1 MNQQRLSV
9 YGLRWALRAGIGRVV
24 AHREELDRINV
35 FPLPDRDTGT
45 NLASMLGAVLHSL
58 HRRPPA
64 DVADLFRD
72 VSTEAADSARGNAGS
87 ILAHYLHG
95 LATALPSGMPV
106 TLPVLSRALAAG
118 VTEARLTLTDPRE
131 GTILTVMQ
139 VFAEAMQT
147 QVASGEGKLG
157 PALRHALTVTRVALH
172 RTKDQI
178 KALQAAG
185 VVDAGARGFVAILE
199 GIDDLVERGR
209 KSVIAASDLLPPTP
223 AVEVILGMGAVN
235 PDRFRV
241 DCTVRAPVVDRAA
254 LRAALREL
262 RAPQVLIAGSRSRV
276 RLQAEVNEPLTFFAA
291 VARFGELVGQ
301 ETERLSGGDS
311 RRSEVAIVTDSGAD
325 MPADEVE
332 RQGIHVV
339 PQRLSLDGREHVDG
353 VTITPPEFYGAM
365 RRRGAVPRTSQPP
378 PGDFRRMFGAL
389 LTRHEHVVEVS
400 LSRQLSGTM
409 QSAINAAVR
418 SDPRRVQVFDSG
430 QVAAGQGLMV
440 IWAAEAARAGLTA
453 PQLIDALEGVRNRT
467 WVYAIV
473 RDIAYGVRGGRI
485 PKAALPVTRLLRL
498 CLILCSKRGRLGFHG
513 VLWGWS
519 RLPERFA
526 RRIARTMDPQ
536 RRYRVIIGHGDCADD
551 AIRVQREIEAAGK
564 SLDRVWVVE
573 TGVAIGAHA
582 GPGSLVIAVQEY
594 EPPTP
599 C

>member
-1 MNQQRLSV
+1 MSWRRLSV
-9 YGLRWALRAGIGRVV
+9 HGLRWALRAGIGQVV
-24 AHREELDRINV
+24 AHRDELNRINV

-45 NLASMLGAVLHSL
+45 NLASMLGAVLSSL
-58 HRRPPA
+58 QRRPPA
-64 DVADLFRD
+64 DVAGLFHE
-72 VSTEAADSARGNAGS
+72 VATEAADSARGNAGS

-95 LATALPSGMPV
+95 LAVALPAGSPV
-106 TLPVLSRALAAG
+106 TLPVLARALAAG

-131 GTILTVMQ
+131 GTILTVMHA
-139 VFAEAMQT
+139 FAEAMQA
-147 QVASGEGKLG
+147 QAEGGDGRLG
-157 PALRHALTVTRVALH
+157 PAFRHALTVTQVALH
-172 RTKDQI
+172 RTRDQI
-178 KALQAAG
+178 KVLQAAG
-185 VVDAGARGFVAILE
+185 VVDAGARGFVALLE
-199 GIDDLVERGR
+199 GIDDLMERGR
-209 KSVIAASDLLPPTP
+209 P
-223 AVEVILGMGAVN
+223 AVTVGSDIQPPIPAVDVFAGLGAPG
-235 PDRFRV
+235 PERYRV
-241 DCTVRAPVVDRAA
+241 ACTVHAPAVDRPA
-254 LRAALREL
+254 LRMALRKL
-262 RAPQVLIAGSRSRV
+262 GAPRILLAGSRSRV
-276 RLQAEVNEPLTFFAA
+276 RLQAEVDAPVAFFATA
-291 VARFGELVGQ
+291 ARFGALAGQ
-301 ETERLSGGDS
+301 ETEALGGGES
-311 RRSEVAIVTDSGAD
+311 LRAAVAIVTDSGAD
-325 MPADEVE
+325 MPPDEVE
-332 RQGIHVV
+332 RLDIHVV
-339 PQRLSLDGREHVDG
+339 PQRLSLDGSEHVDG

-365 RRRGAVPRTSQPP
+365 RQRGAVPQTSQPP

-389 LTRHEHVVEVS
+389 LTRHEHVMEVS

-409 QSAINAAVR
+409 QSALNAAVR
-418 SDPRRVQVFDSG
+418 SHPRRVQVFDSG

-453 PQLIDALEGVRNRT
+453 EQLGEALAEVKERT
-467 WVYAIV
+467 WVYAVV

-513 VLWGWS
+513 ILWGWS

-551 AIRVQREIEAAGK
+551 AARVQREIEAAGK

>member
-1 MNQQRLSV
+1 MSWRRLSV
-9 YGLRWALRAGIGRVV
+9 HGLRWALRAGIGRVV
-24 AHREELDRINV
+24 AHRDELNRINV

-45 NLASMLGAVLHSL
+45 NLASMLGAVLPVL

-64 DVADLFRD
+64 DVAGLFHW
-72 VSTEAADSARGNAGS
+72 VATEAADSARGNAGS

-95 LATALPSGMPV
+95 LAASLPAGTPV
-106 TLPVLSRALAAG
+106 DLPVLARALAVGA
-118 VTEARLTLTDPRE
+118 TEARMTLADPRE
-131 GTILTVMQ
+131 GTILSVMQ
-139 VFAEAMQT
+139 VFAEAMQA
-147 QVASGEGKLG
+147 QVENGEGRLG
-157 PALRHALTVTRVALH
+157 PAFRHALTVTQVALH

-178 KALQAAG
+178 KALQVAG
-185 VVDAGARGFVAILE
+185 VVDAGARGFVALLE
-199 GIDDLVERGR
+199 GIDDLLERGR
-209 KSVIAASDLLPPTP
+209 AAVSLGSDIQPPVP
-223 AVEVILGMGAVN
+223 AVEVFAGLGAAG
-235 PDRFRV
+235 PERFRV
-241 DCTVRAPVVDRAA
+241 ACTVRATAVDRPA
-254 LRAALREL
+254 LRMALRNL
-262 RAPQVLIAGSRSRV
+262 GAPRILLAGSRSRV
-276 RLQAEVNEPLTFFAA
+276 RLQAEVDAPVAFFATA
-291 VARFGELVGQ
+291 ARFGALAGQ
-301 ETERLSGGDS
+301 ETEALGETDS
-311 RRSEVAIVTDSGAD
+311 RRAEVAIVTDSGAD
-325 MPADEVE
+325 MPPDEVE
-332 RQGIHVV
+332 RLDIHVV
-339 PQRLSLDGREHVDG
+339 PQRLSLDGSEHVDG

-365 RRRGAVPRTSQPP
+365 RQRGAVPQTSQPP

-389 LTRHEHVVEVS
+389 LTRHEHVIEVS

-409 QSAINAAVR
+409 QSALNAAVR

-440 IWAAEAARAGLTA
+440 IWAAEAARAGLTSA
-453 PQLIDALEGVRNRT
+453 QLGEALAEVKERT

-551 AIRVQREIEAAGK
+551 AARVQREIEAAGK
-564 SLDRVWVVE
+564 LLDRVWIVE

-594 EPPTP
+594 SPPTP

>member
-1 MNQQRLSV
+1 MNLERLSV
-9 YGLRWALRAGIGRVV
+9 HGVRWALRAGIGRVV
-24 AHREELDRINV
+24 AHRDELDRINV

-45 NLASMLGAVLHSL
+45 NLSSMLGAVLPL
-58 HRRPPA
+58 LQRRPPA
-64 DVADLFRD
+64 DVAGLFRE
-72 VSTEAADSARGNAGS
+72 VATEAADSARGNAGS

-95 LATALPSGMPV
+95 VAAALPAGSPV
-106 TLPVLSRALAAG
+106 TLPVLARGLAAG
-118 VTEARLTLTDPRE
+118 VTEARLTLTDPQE

-139 VFAEAMQT
+139 VFADAMQA
-147 QVASGEGKLG
+147 QVAGGEVRLV
-157 PALRHALTVTRVALH
+157 PAFRHALTVTQVALH
-172 RTKDQI
+172 RTRDQI

-199 GIDDLVERGR
+199 GINDLVERGR
-209 KSVIAASDLLPPTP
+209 QTVSAAPDLLPPIP
-223 AVEVILGMGAVN
+223 AVEVMVGTGAVG

-241 DCTVRAPVVDRAA
+241 ACTVRAPVVDRIG

-262 RAPQVLIAGSRSRV
+262 GAPRILLAGSRSQV
-276 RLQAEVNEPLTFFAA
+276 RLQAEVEAPLAFFAT

-301 ETERLSGGDS
+301 ETEALAGGVS
-311 RRSEVAIVTDSGAD
+311 RRTEVAVVTDSGAD

-332 RQGIHVV
+332 RLGIHVV

-353 VTITPPEFYGAM
+353 VTITPPEFYAAM
-365 RRRGAVPRTSQPP
+365 RQHGAVPRTSQPP

-389 LTRHEHVVEVS
+389 LTRHEQVVEVS

-418 SDPRRVQVFDSG
+418 SDPHRVQVFDSG

-440 IWAAEAARAGLTA
+440 IWAAEAARAGMTA
-453 PQLIDALEGVRNRT
+453 PRLLDALDGMRERT

-513 VLWGWS
+513 VLWGWGN
-519 RLPERFA
+519 LPERFA
-526 RRIARTMDPQ
+526 RRVARTMDPQ
-536 RRYRVIIGHGDCADD
+536 RRYRVIIGHGDCVAD
-551 AIRVQREIEAAGK
+551 AARVQRAIEAAGK
-564 SLDRVWVVE
+564 VLDRVWVVE

-582 GPGSLVIAVQEY
+582 GPGSLVITVQEY
-594 EPPTP
+594 EPPSS

>member
-1 MNQQRLSV
+1 MNLERLSV
-9 YGLRWALRAGIGRVV
+9 HGVRWALRAGIGRVV
-24 AHREELDRINV
+24 AHRDELDRINV

-45 NLASMLGAVLHSL
+45 NLSSMLGAVLPL
-58 HRRPPA
+58 LQRRPPA
-64 DVADLFRD
+64 DVAGLFRE
-72 VSTEAADSARGNAGS
+72 VATEAADSARGNAGS

-95 LATALPSGMPV
+95 VAAALPAGSPV
-106 TLPVLSRALAAG
+106 TLPVLARGLAAG
-118 VTEARLTLTDPRE
+118 VTEARLTLTDPQE

-139 VFAEAMQT
+139 VFADAMQA
-147 QVASGEGKLG
+147 QVAGGEVRLV
-157 PALRHALTVTRVALH
+157 PAFRHALTVTQVALH
-172 RTKDQI
+172 RTRDQI

-199 GIDDLVERGR
+199 GINDLVERGR
-209 KSVIAASDLLPPTP
+209 QTVSAAPDLLPPIP
-223 AVEVILGMGAVN
+223 AVEVMVGTGAVG

-241 DCTVRAPVVDRAA
+241 ACTVRAPVVDRIG

-262 RAPQVLIAGSRSRV
+262 GAPRILLAGSRSQV
-276 RLQAEVNEPLTFFAA
+276 RLQAEVEAPLAFFAT

-301 ETERLSGGDS
+301 ETEALAGGVS
-311 RRSEVAIVTDSGAD
+311 RRTEVAIVTDSGAD

-332 RQGIHVV
+332 RLCIHVV

-353 VTITPPEFYGAM
+353 VTITPPEFYAAM
-365 RRRGAVPRTSQPP
+365 RQHGAVPRTSQPP

-389 LTRHEHVVEVS
+389 LTRHEQVVEVS

-418 SDPRRVQVFDSG
+418 SDPHRVQVFDSG

-440 IWAAEAARAGLTA
+440 IWAAEAARAGMTA
-453 PQLIDALEGVRNRT
+453 PRLLDALDGMRERT

-513 VLWGWS
+513 VLWGWGN
-519 RLPERFA
+519 LPERFA
-526 RRIARTMDPQ
+526 RRVARTMDPQ
-536 RRYRVIIGHGDCADD
+536 RRYRVIIGHGDCVAD
-551 AIRVQREIEAAGK
+551 AARVQRAIEAAGK
-564 SLDRVWVVE
+564 MLDRVWVVE

-582 GPGSLVIAVQEY
+582 GPGSLVITVQEY
-594 EPPTP
+594 EPPSS

>member
-1 MNQQRLSV
+1 MNLQRLSV
-9 YGLRWALRAGIGRVV
+9 HGVRWALRAGIGRVV
-24 AHREELDRINV
+24 AHRDELDRINV

-45 NLASMLGAVLHSL
+45 NLSSMLGAVLPL
-58 HRRPPA
+58 LQRRPPA
-64 DVADLFRD
+64 DVAGLFRE
-72 VSTEAADSARGNAGS
+72 VATEAADSARGNAGS

-95 LATALPSGMPV
+95 VAAALPAGSPV
-106 TLPVLSRALAAG
+106 TFSVLARGLAAG
-118 VTEARLTLTDPRE
+118 VTEARLTLTDPQE

-139 VFAEAMQT
+139 VFADAMQA
-147 QVASGEGKLG
+147 QVAGGEVRLV
-157 PALRHALTVTRVALH
+157 PAFRHALTVTQAALQ
-172 RTKDQI
+172 RTRDQI
-178 KALQAAG
+178 KALHAAG

-199 GIDDLVERGR
+199 GINDLVERGR
-209 KSVIAASDLLPPTP
+209 QTVSATPDLLPPTP
-223 AVEVILGMGAVN
+223 AVEVMVGTGAVG

-241 DCTVRAPVVDRAA
+241 GCTVRAPVVDRIG

-262 RAPQVLIAGSRSRV
+262 GAPRILLAGSRSQV
-276 RLQAEVNEPLTFFAA
+276 RLQAEVDAPLAFFAT
-291 VARFGELVGQ
+291 VARFGELVGL
-301 ETERLSGGDS
+301 ETEALAGGVS
-311 RRSEVAIVTDSGAD
+311 RRTEVAIVTDSGAD
-325 MPADEVE
+325 IPTDEVE
-332 RQGIHVV
+332 RLCIHVV

-353 VTITPPEFYGAM
+353 VTITPPEFYAAM
-365 RRRGAVPRTSQPP
+365 RQHGAVPRTSQPP

-389 LTRHEHVVEVS
+389 LTRHEQVVEVS

-418 SDPRRVQVFDSG
+418 SDPHRVQVFDSG

-440 IWAAEAARAGLTA
+440 IWAAEAARAGMTA
-453 PQLIDALEGVRNRT
+453 PRLLDELDEMRERT

-513 VLWGWS
+513 VLWGWGN
-519 RLPERFA
+519 LPERFA
-526 RRIARTMDPQ
+526 RRVARTMDPQ
-536 RRYRVIIGHGDCADD
+536 RRYRVIIGHGDCVAD
-551 AIRVQREIEAAGK
+551 AARVQRAIEAAGK
-564 SLDRVWVVE
+564 VLDRVWVVE

-594 EPPTP
+594 EPPSS

>member
-1 MNQQRLSV
+1 MSWRRLSV
-9 YGLRWALRAGIGRVV
+9 HGLRWALRAGIGQVV
-24 AHREELDRINV
+24 AHRDELNRINV

-45 NLASMLGAVLHSL
+45 NLASMLGAVLPSL

-64 DVADLFRD
+64 DLAGLFQEVA
-72 VSTEAADSARGNAGS
+72 TEAADSARGNAGS

-95 LATALPSGMPV
+95 LAAALPAGSPV
-106 TLPVLSRALAAG
+106 TLPVLARALAAG

-139 VFAEAMQT
+139 AFAEAVQT
-147 QVASGEGKLG
+147 QVAGGEGRLG
-157 PALRHALTVTRVALH
+157 PAFRHALTVTQVALH

-178 KALQAAG
+178 KVLQAAG
-185 VVDAGARGFVAILE
+185 VVDAGARGFVALLE
-199 GIDDLVERGR
+199 GVNDLVERGR
-209 KSVIAASDLLPPTP
+209 QAVNAAPDLLPPTP
-223 AVEVILGMGAVN
+223 GVEVIVGLGAVSS
-235 PDRFRV
+235 DRFRV
-241 DCTVRAPVVDRAA
+241 ACTVRAPVVDRPA

-262 RAPQVLIAGSRSRV
+262 GAPQILLAGSRSRV
-276 RLQAEVNEPLTFFAA
+276 RLHAEVDAPLTFFTT
-291 VARFGELVGQ
+291 VARFGELLGQ
-301 ETERLSGGDS
+301 ETEALSGDNS

-325 MPADEVE
+325 MPTDEVE

-365 RRRGAVPRTSQPP
+365 RRRGAVPQTSQPP

-440 IWAAEAARAGLTA
+440 LWAAEAARAGLTA
-453 PQLIDALEGVRNRT
+453 PRLIDALEEVRNRT

-498 CLILCSKRGRLGFHG
+498 CLILCSKQGRLGFHG
-513 VLWGWS
+513 FLWGWS

-551 AIRVQREIEAAGK
+551 AARVQRELEAAGK

-594 EPPTP
+594 EPPMP